1 MNIQMLDFLIV
12 GQGIAGSILALQL
25 LKRGKSIVVINN
37 NQAHTASKV
46 ATGIYNPITGRKM
59 VMSWKATILL
69 PYLENFYQAME
80 RTLGASF
87 LHPLPM
93 FRPFLTLQEQKEWRT
108 KVLENGYLSFVEA
121 IVNDEYHQENVVN
134 QHGGVVLKQTGYLN
148 IPLFL
153 NATRSYLKVHNAY
166 IEGSF
171 VYNKIRFHSK
181 SVTYQTM
188 KARKIIFCEGIQAK
202 QNPFFNWLPFRLV
215 KGELLSVI
223 LPKPI
228 NVIYNRGVFV
238 LPVGANKATIGAT
251 YDWHDLS
258 CTPTE
263 KARNTLEE
271 KLTNLLKLPYE
282 VVDHKAGIRPA
293 TLDRRPFIGLHPQ
306 YPHVGIFN
314 GLGTKGVSL
323 APYLS
328 EVFVN
333 YLLSHGAL
341 PAAVQLNSV
350 KRALYK
356 TKLKRS

>member
-1 MNIQMLDFLIV
+1 MLDFLIV

-46 ATGIYNPITGRKM
+46 ATG
-59 VMSWKATILL
+59 
-69 PYLENFYQAME
+69 
-80 RTLGASF
+80 
-87 LHPLPM
+87 
-93 FRPFLTLQEQKEWRT
+93 
-108 KVLENGYLSFVEA
+108 
-121 IVNDEYHQENVVN
+121 
-134 QHGGVVLKQTGYLN
+134 
-148 IPLFL
+148 
-153 NATRSYLKVHNAY
+153 
-166 IEGSF
+166 
-171 VYNKIRFHSK
+171 
-181 SVTYQTM
+181 
-188 KARKIIFCEGIQAK
+188 
-202 QNPFFNWLPFRLV
+202 
-215 KGELLSVI
+215 
-223 LPKPI
+223 
-228 NVIYNRGVFV
+228 IYNRGVFV